1 MISFIFKD
9 DCFKSLKKN
18 KKLYFLTW
26 FSINKILKPFFIR
39 KSFTFVTF
47 PQHLKVT
54 QKSLIV
60 KHYKQLFIPNDFQ
73 TLWIPLIRFILHQWK
88 TFLVL
93 LSNKKETIL
102 RMADKERK
110 KGKESILLN
119 DFPRRRR
126 HLGGG
131 AKRKGRKHQTNKS
144 LQYIF
149 SSFLTVM
156 NDPSSYEIAS

>member
-1 MISFIFKD
+1 MKSIFHQEKFYFCDISTTFESPSKKSHFTTLQASFHCKKKWDIFR
-9 DCFKSLKKN
+9 N
-18 KKLYFLTW
+18 
-26 FSINKILKPFFIR
+26 
-39 KSFTFVTF
+39 V
-47 PQHLKVT
+47 
-54 QKSLIV
+54 
-60 KHYKQLFIPNDFQ
+60 FQ
-73 TLWIPLIRFILHQWK
+73 TLWISLIRFILHQWK